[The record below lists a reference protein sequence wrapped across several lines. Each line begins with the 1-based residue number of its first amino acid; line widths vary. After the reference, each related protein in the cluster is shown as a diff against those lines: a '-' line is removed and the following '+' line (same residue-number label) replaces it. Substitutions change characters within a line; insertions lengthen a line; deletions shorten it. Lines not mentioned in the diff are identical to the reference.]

1 MSFWFSGLARRKK
14 GKNGKSVVMKITMDF
29 AHILVLLVAVICSA
43 NAYSS
48 KYRYLYQ
55 YYVLFIIGLSHRKNR
70 ANTNKTTVTQLK
82 SPPNLLSHIL
92 FFLSIFSFFFIQKHT
107 HTNTTHTCIHTCTNT
122 HTRLHALNM
131 YTYRIFV

>member
-1 MSFWFSGLARRKK
+1 
-14 GKNGKSVVMKITMDF
+14 MKITMDF

-92 FFLSIFSFFFIQKHT
+92 FFLSIFSFFFHTKTHTHKHHTYMHTHVHEYT
-107 HTNTTHTCIHTCTNT
+107 HTNTLTRIEYVYVSYICINAYTH
-122 HTRLHALNM
+122 
-131 YTYRIFV
+131 RIWSFVQGHWL